1 MKKLLLILFCLPMIG
16 LNQNLPSSI
25 VMINIPGG
33 TFTMGINSA
42 PQMFDD
48 QDPEHLVTIDNLQM
62 SETEISNAQYLV
74 FLNDMAIV
82 GNLIVEEGIPGDWA
96 STPLEIANGHAW
108 SIMADSTLLTEW

>member
-1 MKKLLLILFCLPMIG
+1 
-16 LNQNLPSSI
+16 
-25 VMINIPGG
+25 
-33 TFTMGINSA
+33 
-42 PQMFDD
+42 
-48 QDPEHLVTIDNLQM
+48 M